1 MQDIQEF
8 IDLGLSQKSIEAIQ
22 EKGFEHPTEIQKR
35 CIPILLKENKDLI
48 GQAQTG
54 TGKTATFALPILE
67 KLDVQEEKYCK
78 KEKDL
83 GYEGKQKKGKEPSSV
98 GALVLVPTREL
109 CIQVCDEIKSLGKN
123 RNVRAL
129 AIYGGASYNIQ
140 FKGLKEGANVVVGTP
155 GRIQDHL
162 ERGTLNLENVR
173 FCVLDEADEMLNM
186 GFIEDIENILSQ
198 MPKEKQMLCFSA
210 TMPEPIRRLAETFMH
225 DYELVK
231 VQTQDMTSTLTRQI
245 YYEVL
250 EEDKFEALCRTI
262 DMAPDFYGLVF
273 CKTKVQCDEIGS
285 KLITATYNA
294 EVLHGDLS
302 QVQRELII
310 HKMREH
316 RISILVATDVAARG
330 LDIPE
335 MTHVVNYSLPDEPE
349 SYIHRIGRTG
359 RAGKQGLA
367 VTFVTPRE
375 FRKFSFIKR
384 IAKSNIQKERIPS
397 IDELMATRKKILQED
412 LFESIKNAENG
423 LYEDSLF
430 SMAKKLCAEHHP
442 TNVITA
448 LLAERYG
455 NALNKSKYHE
465 IQDLYDR
472 KEKASSERFSRRRKT
487 SPRREHAL
495 DWQSKT
501 IKEYGEA
508 KKRSSKSEKRSAKY
522 LNDEEKS
529 RPFKRSKDFH
539 DKSSQNK
546 NFHKAENSR
555 TSPRT
560 SRKPKNNKLEGKKG
574 R

>member
-1 MQDIQEF
+1 MAFPFTFCYALADYMQNIQEF
-8 IDLGLSQKSIEAIQ
+8 IDLGLSQKSIEAVAD
-22 EKGFEHPTEIQKR
+22 KGFEHPTEIQKR
-35 CIPILLKENKDLI
+35 CIPILLKGDKDLI

-67 KLDVQEEKYCK
+67 KLDKQ
-78 KEKDL
+78 
-83 GYEGKQKKGKEPSSV
+83 YEAGERTHKA

-109 CIQVCDEIKSLGKN
+109 CIQVCDEIKSLGAN
-123 RNVRAL
+123 RNVRTL

-140 FKGLKEGANVVVGTP
+140 FKGLKEGADVIVGTP

-162 ERGTLNLENVR
+162 ERGTLSLDSIR

-186 GFIEDIENILSQ
+186 GFIDDIENILSQ
-198 MPKEKQMLCFSA
+198 MPEDRQMLCFSA
-210 TMPEPIRRLAETFMH
+210 TMPEPIRRLAETFMK

-231 VQTQDMTSTLTRQI
+231 VQTEDMTSTLTRQI

-250 EEDKFEALCRTI
+250 EEDKFEALCRTV
-262 DMAPDFYGLVF
+262 DMAPDFYGIVF
-273 CKTKVQCDEIGS
+273 CKTKLQCDEVGS
-285 KLITATYNA
+285 RLISAGYNA

-330 LDIPE
+330 LDIPD

-349 SYIHRIGRTG
+349 SYIHRVGRTG
-359 RAGKQGLA
+359 RAGKEGLA

-384 IAKSNIQKERIPS
+384 IAKSDIQKTRVPS
-397 IDELMATRKKILQED
+397 IDELMAARRKTLQDD
-412 LFESIKNAENG
+412 LFESIKNAETG
-423 LYEDSLF
+423 LYEDALF

-442 TNVITA
+442 TNVVTA

-472 KEKASSERFSRRRKT
+472 ERQPRTSSLRRRKPT
-487 SPRREHAL
+487 GERSDSGRRARGRNERTRLEDGLEANENREERPLNREERRRE
-495 DWQSKT
+495 KF
-501 IKEYGEA
+501 GEPRERRA
-508 KKRSSKSEKRSAKY
+508 HDDRFE
-522 LNDEEKS
+522 DD
-529 RPFKRSKDFH
+529 RP
-539 DKSSQNK
+539 
-546 NFHKAENSR
+546 
-555 TSPRT
+555 
-560 SRKPKNNKLEGKKG
+560 SRKPKRTKKANESRFKSSLAG
-574 R
+574 RRGR

>member
-1 MQDIQEF
+1 MAFPFTFCYALADYMQNIQEF
-8 IDLGLSQKSIEAIQ
+8 IDLGLSQKSIEAVAD
-22 EKGFEHPTEIQKR
+22 KGFEHPTEIQKR
-35 CIPILLKENKDLI
+35 CIPILLKGDKDLI

-67 KLDVQEEKYCK
+67 KLDKQ
-78 KEKDL
+78 
-83 GYEGKQKKGKEPSSV
+83 YEAGERTHKA

-109 CIQVCDEIKSLGKN
+109 CIQVCDEIKSLGAN
-123 RNVRAL
+123 RNVKTL

-140 FKGLKEGANVVVGTP
+140 FKGLKEGADVIVGTP

-162 ERGTLNLENVR
+162 ERGTLSLDSIR

-186 GFIEDIENILSQ
+186 GFIDDIENILSQ
-198 MPKEKQMLCFSA
+198 MPEDRQMLCFSA
-210 TMPEPIRRLAETFMH
+210 TMPEPIRRLAETFMK

-231 VQTQDMTSTLTRQI
+231 VQTEDMTSTLTRQI

-262 DMAPDFYGLVF
+262 DMAPDFYGIVF
-273 CKTKVQCDEIGS
+273 CKTKLQCDEVGS
-285 KLITATYNA
+285 RLISAGYNA

-330 LDIPE
+330 LDIPD

-349 SYIHRIGRTG
+349 SYIHRVGRTG
-359 RAGKQGLA
+359 RAGKEGLA

-384 IAKSNIQKERIPS
+384 IAKSDIQKTRVPS
-397 IDELMATRKKILQED
+397 IDELIAARRKTLQDD
-412 LFESIKNAENG
+412 LFECIKNAETG
-423 LYEDSLF
+423 LYEDALF
-430 SMAKKLCAEHHP
+430 SMAKKLCADHHP
-442 TNVITA
+442 TNVVTA

-472 KEKASSERFSRRRKT
+472 ERQPRASSLRRRKPT
-487 SPRREHAL
+487 SERSDSGRRARGRNERTRLEDGLEANENREERPLNREERRRE
-495 DWQSKT
+495 KF
-501 IKEYGEA
+501 GEP
-508 KKRSSKSEKRSAKY
+508 RERRTC
-522 LNDEEKS
+522 DDRFEDD
-529 RPFKRSKDFH
+529 RP
-539 DKSSQNK
+539 
-546 NFHKAENSR
+546 
-555 TSPRT
+555 
-560 SRKPKNNKLEGKKG
+560 SRKPKRTKKANESRFKSSLAG
-574 R
+574 RRGR

>member
-1 MQDIQEF
+1 MAFPFTFCYALADYMQNIQEF
-8 IDLGLSQKSIEAIQ
+8 IDLGLSQKSIEAVAD
-22 EKGFEHPTEIQKR
+22 KGFEHPTEIQKR
-35 CIPILLKENKDLI
+35 CIPILLKGDKDLI

-67 KLDVQEEKYCK
+67 KLDKQ
-78 KEKDL
+78 
-83 GYEGKQKKGKEPSSV
+83 YEAGERTHKA

-109 CIQVCDEIKSLGKN
+109 CIQVCDEIKSLGAN
-123 RNVRAL
+123 RNVRTL

-140 FKGLKEGANVVVGTP
+140 FKGLKEGADVIVGTP

-162 ERGTLNLENVR
+162 ERGTLSLDSIR

-186 GFIEDIENILSQ
+186 GFIDDIENILSQ
-198 MPKEKQMLCFSA
+198 MPEDRQMLCFSA
-210 TMPEPIRRLAETFMH
+210 TMPEPIRRLAETFMK

-231 VQTQDMTSTLTRQI
+231 VQTEDMTSTLTRQI

-262 DMAPDFYGLVF
+262 DMAPDFYGIVF
-273 CKTKVQCDEIGS
+273 CKTKLQCDEVGS
-285 KLITATYNA
+285 RLISAGYNA

-330 LDIPE
+330 LDIPD

-349 SYIHRIGRTG
+349 SYIHRVGRTG
-359 RAGKQGLA
+359 RAGKEGLA

-384 IAKSNIQKERIPS
+384 IAKSDIQKTRVPS
-397 IDELMATRKKILQED
+397 IDELMAARRKTLQDD
-412 LFESIKNAENG
+412 LFECIKNAETG
-423 LYEDSLF
+423 LYEDALF

-442 TNVITA
+442 TNVVTA

-472 KEKASSERFSRRRKT
+472 ERQPRTSSLRRRKPT
-487 SPRREHAL
+487 GERSDSGRRARGRNERTRLEDGLEANENREERPLNREERRRE
-495 DWQSKT
+495 KF
-501 IKEYGEA
+501 GEPRERRA
-508 KKRSSKSEKRSAKY
+508 HDDRFE
-522 LNDEEKS
+522 DD
-529 RPFKRSKDFH
+529 RP
-539 DKSSQNK
+539 
-546 NFHKAENSR
+546 
-555 TSPRT
+555 
-560 SRKPKNNKLEGKKG
+560 SRKPKRTKKANESRFKSSLAG
-574 R
+574 RRGR

>member
-1 MQDIQEF
+1 MAFPFTFCYALADYMQNIQEF
-8 IDLGLSQKSIEAIQ
+8 IDLGLSQKSIEAVAD
-22 EKGFEHPTEIQKR
+22 KGFEHPTEIQKR
-35 CIPILLKENKDLI
+35 CIPILLKGDKDLI

-67 KLDVQEEKYCK
+67 KLDKQ
-78 KEKDL
+78 
-83 GYEGKQKKGKEPSSV
+83 YEAGERTHKA

-109 CIQVCDEIKSLGKN
+109 CIQVCDEIKSLGAN
-123 RNVRAL
+123 RNVRTL

-140 FKGLKEGANVVVGTP
+140 FKGLKEGADVIVGTP

-162 ERGTLNLENVR
+162 ERGTLSLDSIR

-186 GFIEDIENILSQ
+186 GFIDDIENILSQ
-198 MPKEKQMLCFSA
+198 MPEDRQMLCFSA
-210 TMPEPIRRLAETFMH
+210 TMPEPIRRLAETFMK

-231 VQTQDMTSTLTRQI
+231 VQTEDMTSTLTRQI

-250 EEDKFEALCRTI
+250 EEDKFEALCRTV
-262 DMAPDFYGLVF
+262 DMAPDFYGIVF
-273 CKTKVQCDEIGS
+273 CKTKLQCDEVGS
-285 KLITATYNA
+285 RLISAGYNA

-330 LDIPE
+330 LDIPD

-349 SYIHRIGRTG
+349 SYIHRVGRTG
-359 RAGKQGLA
+359 RAGKEGLA

-384 IAKSNIQKERIPS
+384 IAKSDIQKTRVPS
-397 IDELMATRKKILQED
+397 IDELMAARRKTLQDD
-412 LFESIKNAENG
+412 LFECIKNAETG
-423 LYEDSLF
+423 LYEDALF

-442 TNVITA
+442 TNVVTA

-472 KEKASSERFSRRRKT
+472 ER
-487 SPRREHAL
+487 
-495 DWQSKT
+495 Q
-501 IKEYGEA
+501 
-508 KKRSSKSEKRSAKY
+508 
-522 LNDEEKS
+522 
-529 RPFKRSKDFH
+529 
-539 DKSSQNK
+539 
-546 NFHKAENSR
+546 
-555 TSPRT
+555 PRT
-560 SRKPKNNKLEGKKG
+560 SSLRRRRPTGERSDSGRRDRGRNERTRLEDGLEANENREERPLNREERRREKFGEPRERRAHDDRFEGNRFSKKPKRSRKANESRFKSSLAG
-574 R
+574 RRGR

>member
-1 MQDIQEF
+1 MAFPFTFCYALADYMQNIQEF
-8 IDLGLSQKSIEAIQ
+8 IDLGLSQKSIEAVAG
-22 EKGFEHPTEIQKR
+22 KGFEHPTEIQKR
-35 CIPILLKENKDLI
+35 CIPILLKGDKDLI

-67 KLDVQEEKYCK
+67 KLDKQ
-78 KEKDL
+78 
-83 GYEGKQKKGKEPSSV
+83 YEAGERTHKA

-109 CIQVCDEIKSLGKN
+109 CIQVCDEIKSLGTN
-123 RNVRAL
+123 RNVRTL

-140 FKGLKEGANVVVGTP
+140 FKGLKEGADVIVGTP

-162 ERGTLNLENVR
+162 ERGTLSLDSIR

-186 GFIEDIENILSQ
+186 GFIDDIENILSQ
-198 MPKEKQMLCFSA
+198 MPEDRQMLCFSA
-210 TMPEPIRRLAETFMH
+210 TMPEPIRRLAETFMK

-231 VQTQDMTSTLTRQI
+231 VQTEDMTSTLTRQI

-262 DMAPDFYGLVF
+262 DMAPDFYGIVF
-273 CKTKVQCDEIGS
+273 CKTKLQCDEVGS
-285 KLITATYNA
+285 RLISTGYNA

-330 LDIPE
+330 LDIPD

-349 SYIHRIGRTG
+349 SYIHRVGRTG
-359 RAGKQGLA
+359 RAGKEGLA

-384 IAKSNIQKERIPS
+384 IAKSDIQKVRVPS
-397 IDELMATRKKILQED
+397 VDELMAARRKTLHDD
-412 LFESIKNAENG
+412 LFESIKNAETG
-423 LYEDSLF
+423 LYEDALF

-442 TNVITA
+442 TNVVTA

-472 KEKASSERFSRRRKT
+472 ERQPRTSSLRRRRPT
-487 SPRREHAL
+487 GERPLNREERRRE
-495 DWQSKT
+495 KFGEP
-501 IKEYGEA
+501 KERRAHDDDRFED
-508 KKRSSKSEKRSAKY
+508 R
-522 LNDEEKS
+522 
-529 RPFKRSKDFH
+529 RP
-539 DKSSQNK
+539 
-546 NFHKAENSR
+546 
-555 TSPRT
+555 
-560 SRKPKNNKLEGKKG
+560 SRKPKRTKKANESRFKSSLAGRKG

>member
-1 MQDIQEF
+1 MAFPFTFCYALADYMQNIQEF
-8 IDLGLSQKSIEAIQ
+8 IDLGLSQKSIEAV
-22 EKGFEHPTEIQKR
+22 EGKGFEHPTEIQKR
-35 CIPILLKENKDLI
+35 CIPILLKGDKDLI

-67 KLDVQEEKYCK
+67 KLDKQ
-78 KEKDL
+78 
-83 GYEGKQKKGKEPSSV
+83 YEAGERTHKA

-109 CIQVCDEIKSLGKN
+109 CIQVCDEIKSLGAN
-123 RNVRAL
+123 RNVRTL

-140 FKGLKEGANVVVGTP
+140 FKGLKDGADVIVGTP

-162 ERGTLNLENVR
+162 ERGTLSLDSIR

-186 GFIEDIENILSQ
+186 GFIDDIENILSQ
-198 MPKEKQMLCFSA
+198 MPEDRQMLCFSA
-210 TMPEPIRRLAETFMH
+210 TMPEPIRRLAETFMK

-231 VQTQDMTSTLTRQI
+231 VQTEDMTSTLTRQI

-262 DMAPDFYGLVF
+262 DMAPDFYGIVF
-273 CKTKVQCDEIGS
+273 CKTKLQCDEVGS
-285 KLITATYNA
+285 RLISAGYNA

-330 LDIPE
+330 LDIPD

-349 SYIHRIGRTG
+349 SYIHRVGRTG
-359 RAGKQGLA
+359 RAGKEGLA

-384 IAKSNIQKERIPS
+384 IAKSDIQKVRIPS
-397 IDELMATRKKILQED
+397 VDELMAARRKTLQDD
-412 LFESIKNAENG
+412 LFESIKNAETG
-423 LYEDSLF
+423 LYEDALF

-442 TNVITA
+442 TNVVTA

-472 KEKASSERFSRRRKT
+472 ERQPRTSSLRRRRSTGERTGSRGRSERTMRDGGLEPKERHEERPLNREERRREKFGD
-487 SPRREHAL
+487 SKERRVRDDVRFE
-495 DWQSKT
+495 DD
-501 IKEYGEA
+501 
-508 KKRSSKSEKRSAKY
+508 RS
-522 LNDEEKS
+522 
-529 RPFKRSKDFH
+529 
-539 DKSSQNK
+539 
-546 NFHKAENSR
+546 
-555 TSPRT
+555 
-560 SRKPKNNKLEGKKG
+560 SRKPKRSRKANESRFKSSLAGRKG

>member
-1 MQDIQEF
+1 MQNIQEF
-8 IDLGLSQKSIEAIQ
+8 IDLGLSQKSIEAIA
-22 EKGFEHPTEIQKR
+22 EKGFEHPTEIQRR
-35 CIPILLKENKDLI
+35 CIPILLQGEKDLI

-67 KLDVQEEKYCK
+67 KLDRQY
-78 KEKDL
+78 D
-83 GYEGKQKKGKEPSSV
+83 EGARQHKA

-109 CIQVCDEIKSLGKN
+109 CIQVCDEIKSLGAN
-123 RNVRAL
+123 RSVRTL

-140 FKGLKEGANVVVGTP
+140 FKGLKEGADVIVGTP

-162 ERGTLNLENVR
+162 ERGTLSLDSIR

-186 GFIEDIENILSQ
+186 GFIDDIENILSQ
-198 MPKEKQMLCFSA
+198 MPDDRQMLCFSA
-210 TMPEPIRRLAETFMH
+210 TMPEPIRRLAETFMK

-231 VQTQDMTSTLTRQI
+231 VQTEDMTSTLTRQI

-262 DMAPDFYGLVF
+262 DMAPDFYGIVF
-273 CKTKVQCDEIGS
+273 CKTKVQCDEVGS
-285 KLITATYNA
+285 RLISAGYNA

-330 LDIPE
+330 LDIPD

-349 SYIHRIGRTG
+349 SYIHRVGRTG

-384 IAKSNIQKERIPS
+384 IAKSDIQKTRIPS
-397 IDELMATRKKILQED
+397 VDELMAERRKTLQED
-412 LFESIKNAENG
+412 LFESIKNAETG
-423 LYEDSLF
+423 LYEDALF
-430 SMAKKLCAEHHP
+430 SMAKKLCADHHP
-442 TNVITA
+442 TNVVTA

-472 KEKASSERFSRRRKT
+472 DRQPRTLSSKRRRSGLDRTDRAERPRRRERSQSKETAEERPLNREERRRERFGESRADEPRERTEAGDGRRGSKRRRKANESRFKSSLRTSTKPRGSRRR
-487 SPRREHAL
+487 
-495 DWQSKT
+495 
-501 IKEYGEA
+501 
-508 KKRSSKSEKRSAKY
+508 
-522 LNDEEKS
+522 EE
-529 RPFKRSKDFH
+529 
-539 DKSSQNK
+539 
-546 NFHKAENSR
+546 
-555 TSPRT
+555 
-560 SRKPKNNKLEGKKG
+560 LEGG
-574 R
+574 RGR

>member
-1 MQDIQEF
+1 MAFPFTFCYALADYMQNIQEF
-8 IDLGLSQKSIEAIQ
+8 IDLGLSQKSIEAVAD
-22 EKGFEHPTEIQKR
+22 KGFEHPTEIQKR
-35 CIPILLKENKDLI
+35 CIPILLKGDKDLI

-67 KLDVQEEKYCK
+67 KLDKQ
-78 KEKDL
+78 
-83 GYEGKQKKGKEPSSV
+83 YEAGERTHKA

-109 CIQVCDEIKSLGKN
+109 CIQVCDEIKSLGAN
-123 RNVRAL
+123 RNVRTL

-140 FKGLKEGANVVVGTP
+140 FKGLKEGADVIVGTP

-162 ERGTLNLENVR
+162 ERGTLSLDSIR

-186 GFIEDIENILSQ
+186 GFIDDIENILSQ
-198 MPKEKQMLCFSA
+198 MPEDRQMLCFSA
-210 TMPEPIRRLAETFMH
+210 TMPEPIRRLAETFMK

-231 VQTQDMTSTLTRQI
+231 VQTEDMTSTLTRQI

-262 DMAPDFYGLVF
+262 DMAPDFYGIVF
-273 CKTKVQCDEIGS
+273 CKTKLQCDEVGS
-285 KLITATYNA
+285 RLISAGYNA

-330 LDIPE
+330 LDIPD

-349 SYIHRIGRTG
+349 SYIHRVGRTG
-359 RAGKQGLA
+359 RAGKEGLA

-384 IAKSNIQKERIPS
+384 IAKSDIQKMRVPS
-397 IDELMATRKKILQED
+397 IEELMAARRKTLQDD
-412 LFESIKNAENG
+412 LFESIKNAETG
-423 LYEDSLF
+423 LYEDALF
-430 SMAKKLCAEHHP
+430 SMAKKLCADHHP
-442 TNVITA
+442 TNVVTA

-472 KEKASSERFSRRRKT
+472 ERQPRTSFLRRRKPT
-487 SPRREHAL
+487 GERSDSGRRARGRNERTRLEDGLEANENREERPLNREERRRE
-495 DWQSKT
+495 KF
-501 IKEYGEA
+501 GEPRERRA
-508 KKRSSKSEKRSAKY
+508 HDDRFE
-522 LNDEEKS
+522 DD
-529 RPFKRSKDFH
+529 RP
-539 DKSSQNK
+539 
-546 NFHKAENSR
+546 
-555 TSPRT
+555 
-560 SRKPKNNKLEGKKG
+560 SRKPKRTKKANESRFKSSLAG
-574 R
+574 RRGR

>member
-1 MQDIQEF
+1 MAFPFTFCYALADYMQNIQEF
-8 IDLGLSQKSIEAIQ
+8 IDLGLSQKSIEAVAD
-22 EKGFEHPTEIQKR
+22 KGFEHPTEIQKR
-35 CIPILLKENKDLI
+35 CIPILLKGDKDLI

-67 KLDVQEEKYCK
+67 KLDKQ
-78 KEKDL
+78 
-83 GYEGKQKKGKEPSSV
+83 YEAGERTHKA

-109 CIQVCDEIKSLGKN
+109 CIQVCDEIKSLGAN
-123 RNVRAL
+123 RNVRTL

-140 FKGLKEGANVVVGTP
+140 FKGLKEGADVIVGTP

-162 ERGTLNLENVR
+162 ERGTLSLDSIR

-186 GFIEDIENILSQ
+186 GFIDDIENILSQ
-198 MPKEKQMLCFSA
+198 MPEDRQMLCFSA
-210 TMPEPIRRLAETFMH
+210 TMPEPIRRLAETFMK

-231 VQTQDMTSTLTRQI
+231 VQTEDMTSTLTRQI

-262 DMAPDFYGLVF
+262 DMAPDFYGIVF
-273 CKTKVQCDEIGS
+273 CKTKLQCDEVGS
-285 KLITATYNA
+285 RLISAGYNA

-330 LDIPE
+330 LDIPD

-349 SYIHRIGRTG
+349 SYIHRVGRTG
-359 RAGKQGLA
+359 RAGKEGLA

-384 IAKSNIQKERIPS
+384 IAKSDIQKTRVPS
-397 IDELMATRKKILQED
+397 IDELMAARRKTLQDD
-412 LFESIKNAENG
+412 LFECIKNAETG
-423 LYEDSLF
+423 LYEDALF

-442 TNVITA
+442 TNVVTA

-472 KEKASSERFSRRRKT
+472 ERQPRTSSLRRRRPT
-487 SPRREHAL
+487 GERSDSGRRARGRNERTRLEDGLEANENREERPLNREERRRE
-495 DWQSKT
+495 KF
-501 IKEYGEA
+501 GEPRERRA
-508 KKRSSKSEKRSAKY
+508 HDDRFE
-522 LNDEEKS
+522 DD
-529 RPFKRSKDFH
+529 RP
-539 DKSSQNK
+539 
-546 NFHKAENSR
+546 
-555 TSPRT
+555 
-560 SRKPKNNKLEGKKG
+560 SRKPKRTKKANESRFKSSLAG
-574 R
+574 RRGR

>member
-1 MQDIQEF
+1 MAFPFTFCYALADYMQNIQEF
-8 IDLGLSQKSIEAIQ
+8 IDLGLSQKSIEAVAD
-22 EKGFEHPTEIQKR
+22 KGFEHPTEIQKR
-35 CIPILLKENKDLI
+35 CIPILLKGDKDLI

-67 KLDVQEEKYCK
+67 KLDKQ
-78 KEKDL
+78 
-83 GYEGKQKKGKEPSSV
+83 YEAGERTHKA

-109 CIQVCDEIKSLGKN
+109 CIQVCDEIKSLGAN
-123 RNVRAL
+123 RNVRTL

-140 FKGLKEGANVVVGTP
+140 FKGLKEGADVIVGTP

-162 ERGTLNLENVR
+162 ERGTLSLDSIR

-186 GFIEDIENILSQ
+186 GFIDDIENILSQ
-198 MPKEKQMLCFSA
+198 MPEDRQMLCFSA
-210 TMPEPIRRLAETFMH
+210 TMPEPIRRLAETFMK

-231 VQTQDMTSTLTRQI
+231 VQTEDMTSTLTRQI

-250 EEDKFEALCRTI
+250 EEDKFEALCRTV
-262 DMAPDFYGLVF
+262 DMAPDFYGIVF
-273 CKTKVQCDEIGS
+273 CKTKLQCDEVGS
-285 KLITATYNA
+285 RLISAGYNA

-330 LDIPE
+330 LDIPD

-349 SYIHRIGRTG
+349 SYIHRVGRTG
-359 RAGKQGLA
+359 RAGKEGLA

-384 IAKSNIQKERIPS
+384 IAKSDIQKTRVPS
-397 IDELMATRKKILQED
+397 IDELMAARRKTLQDD
-412 LFESIKNAENG
+412 LFECIKNAETG
-423 LYEDSLF
+423 LYEDALF

-442 TNVITA
+442 TNVVTA

-472 KEKASSERFSRRRKT
+472 ERQPRTSSLRRRRPT
-487 SPRREHAL
+487 GERSDSGRRDRGRNERTRLEDGLEANENREERPLNREERRRE
-495 DWQSKT
+495 KF
-501 IKEYGEA
+501 GEPRERRA
-508 KKRSSKSEKRSAKY
+508 HDDRFE
-522 LNDEEKS
+522 DD
-529 RPFKRSKDFH
+529 RP
-539 DKSSQNK
+539 
-546 NFHKAENSR
+546 
-555 TSPRT
+555 
-560 SRKPKNNKLEGKKG
+560 SRKPKRTKKANESRFKSSLAG
-574 R
+574 RRGR

>member
-1 MQDIQEF
+1 MAFPFTFCYALADYMQNIQEF
-8 IDLGLSQKSIEAIQ
+8 IDLGLSQKSIEAVAD
-22 EKGFEHPTEIQKR
+22 KGFEHPTEIQKR
-35 CIPILLKENKDLI
+35 CIPILLKGDKDLI

-67 KLDVQEEKYCK
+67 KLDKQ
-78 KEKDL
+78 
-83 GYEGKQKKGKEPSSV
+83 YEAGERTHKA

-109 CIQVCDEIKSLGKN
+109 CIQVCDEIKSLGAN
-123 RNVRAL
+123 RNVRTL

-140 FKGLKEGANVVVGTP
+140 FKGLKEGADVIVGTP

-162 ERGTLNLENVR
+162 ERGTLSLDSIR

-186 GFIEDIENILSQ
+186 GFIDDIENILSQ
-198 MPKEKQMLCFSA
+198 MPEDRQMLCFSA
-210 TMPEPIRRLAETFMH
+210 TMPEPIRRLAETFMK

-231 VQTQDMTSTLTRQI
+231 VQTEDMTSTLTRQI

-250 EEDKFEALCRTI
+250 EEDKFEALCRTV
-262 DMAPDFYGLVF
+262 DMAPDFYGIVF
-273 CKTKVQCDEIGS
+273 CKTKLQCDEVGS
-285 KLITATYNA
+285 RLISAGYNA

-330 LDIPE
+330 LDIPD

-349 SYIHRIGRTG
+349 SYIHRVGRTG
-359 RAGKQGLA
+359 RAGKEGLA

-384 IAKSNIQKERIPS
+384 IAKSDIQKTRVPS
-397 IDELMATRKKILQED
+397 IDELMAARRKTLQDD
-412 LFESIKNAENG
+412 LFECIKNAETG
-423 LYEDSLF
+423 LYEDALF

-442 TNVITA
+442 TNVVTA

-472 KEKASSERFSRRRKT
+472 ERQPRTSSLRRRKPT
-487 SPRREHAL
+487 GERSDSGRRARGRNERTRLEDGLEANENREERPLNREERRRE
-495 DWQSKT
+495 KF
-501 IKEYGEA
+501 GEPRERRA
-508 KKRSSKSEKRSAKY
+508 CDDRFE
-522 LNDEEKS
+522 DD
-529 RPFKRSKDFH
+529 RP
-539 DKSSQNK
+539 
-546 NFHKAENSR
+546 
-555 TSPRT
+555 
-560 SRKPKNNKLEGKKG
+560 SRKPKRTKKANESRFKSSLAG
-574 R
+574 RRGR

>member
-1 MQDIQEF
+1 MAFPFTFCYALADYMQNIQEF
-8 IDLGLSQKSIEAIQ
+8 IDLGLSQKSIEAVAD
-22 EKGFEHPTEIQKR
+22 KGFEHPTEIQKR
-35 CIPILLKENKDLI
+35 CIPILLKGDKDLI

-67 KLDVQEEKYCK
+67 KLDKQ
-78 KEKDL
+78 
-83 GYEGKQKKGKEPSSV
+83 YEAGERTHKA

-109 CIQVCDEIKSLGKN
+109 CIQVCDEIKSLGAN
-123 RNVRAL
+123 RNVRTL

-140 FKGLKEGANVVVGTP
+140 FKGLKEGADVIVGTP

-162 ERGTLNLENVR
+162 ERGTLSLDSIR

-186 GFIEDIENILSQ
+186 GFIDDIENILSQ
-198 MPKEKQMLCFSA
+198 MPEDRQMLCFSA
-210 TMPEPIRRLAETFMH
+210 TMPEPIRRLAETFMK

-231 VQTQDMTSTLTRQI
+231 VQTEDMTSTLTRQI

-250 EEDKFEALCRTI
+250 EEDKFEALCRTV
-262 DMAPDFYGLVF
+262 DMAPDFYGIVF
-273 CKTKVQCDEIGS
+273 CKTKLQCDEVGS
-285 KLITATYNA
+285 RLISAGYNA

-330 LDIPE
+330 LDIPD

-349 SYIHRIGRTG
+349 SYIHRVGRTG
-359 RAGKQGLA
+359 RAGKEGLA

-384 IAKSNIQKERIPS
+384 IAKSDIQKTRVPS
-397 IDELMATRKKILQED
+397 IDELMAARRKTLQDD
-412 LFESIKNAENG
+412 LFECIKNAETG
-423 LYEDSLF
+423 LYEDALF

-442 TNVITA
+442 TNVVTA

-472 KEKASSERFSRRRKT
+472 ERQPRTSSLRRRKPT
-487 SPRREHAL
+487 GERSDSGRMARGRNERTRLEDGLEANENREERPLNREERRRE
-495 DWQSKT
+495 KF
-501 IKEYGEA
+501 GEPRERRA
-508 KKRSSKSEKRSAKY
+508 HDDRFE
-522 LNDEEKS
+522 DD
-529 RPFKRSKDFH
+529 RP
-539 DKSSQNK
+539 
-546 NFHKAENSR
+546 
-555 TSPRT
+555 
-560 SRKPKNNKLEGKKG
+560 SRKPKRTKKANESRFKSSLAG
-574 R
+574 RRGR

>member
-1 MQDIQEF
+1 MAFPFTFCYALADYMQNIQEF
-8 IDLGLSQKSIEAIQ
+8 IDLGLSQKSIEAVAD
-22 EKGFEHPTEIQKR
+22 KGFEHPTEIQKR
-35 CIPILLKENKDLI
+35 CIPILLKGDKDLI

-67 KLDVQEEKYCK
+67 KLDKQ
-78 KEKDL
+78 
-83 GYEGKQKKGKEPSSV
+83 YEAGERTHKA

-109 CIQVCDEIKSLGKN
+109 CIQVCDEIKSLGAN
-123 RNVRAL
+123 RNVRTL

-140 FKGLKEGANVVVGTP
+140 FKGLKEGADVIVGTP

-162 ERGTLNLENVR
+162 ERGTLSLDSIR

-186 GFIEDIENILSQ
+186 GFIDDIENILSQ
-198 MPKEKQMLCFSA
+198 MPEDRQMLCFSA
-210 TMPEPIRRLAETFMH
+210 TMPEPIRRLAETFMK

-231 VQTQDMTSTLTRQI
+231 VQTEDMTSTLTRQI

-250 EEDKFEALCRTI
+250 EEDKFEALCRTV
-262 DMAPDFYGLVF
+262 DMAPDFYGIVF
-273 CKTKVQCDEIGS
+273 CKTKLQCDEVGS
-285 KLITATYNA
+285 RLISAGYNA

-330 LDIPE
+330 LDIPD

-349 SYIHRIGRTG
+349 SYIHRVGRTG
-359 RAGKQGLA
+359 RAGKEGLA

-384 IAKSNIQKERIPS
+384 IAKSDIQKTRVPS
-397 IDELMATRKKILQED
+397 IDELMAARRKTLQDD
-412 LFESIKNAENG
+412 LFECIKNAETG
-423 LYEDSLF
+423 LYEDALF

-442 TNVITA
+442 TNVVTA

-472 KEKASSERFSRRRKT
+472 ERQPRTSSLRRRRPT
-487 SPRREHAL
+487 GERSDSGRRARGRNERTRLEDGLEANENREERPLNREERRRE
-495 DWQSKT
+495 KF
-501 IKEYGEA
+501 GEPRERRA
-508 KKRSSKSEKRSAKY
+508 HDDRFEDY
-522 LNDEEKS
+522 
-529 RPFKRSKDFH
+529 RP
-539 DKSSQNK
+539 
-546 NFHKAENSR
+546 
-555 TSPRT
+555 
-560 SRKPKNNKLEGKKG
+560 SRKPKRTKKANESRFKSSLAG
-574 R
+574 RRGR

>member
-1 MQDIQEF
+1 MAFPFTFCYALADYMQNIQEF
-8 IDLGLSQKSIEAIQ
+8 IDLGLSQKSIEAVAD
-22 EKGFEHPTEIQKR
+22 KGFEHPTEIQKR
-35 CIPILLKENKDLI
+35 CIPILLKGDKDLI

-67 KLDVQEEKYCK
+67 KLDKQ
-78 KEKDL
+78 
-83 GYEGKQKKGKEPSSV
+83 YEAGERTHKA

-109 CIQVCDEIKSLGKN
+109 CIQVCDEIKSLGAN
-123 RNVRAL
+123 RNVRTL

-140 FKGLKEGANVVVGTP
+140 FKGLKEGADVIVGTP

-162 ERGTLNLENVR
+162 ERGTLSLDSIR

-186 GFIEDIENILSQ
+186 GFIDDIENILSQ
-198 MPKEKQMLCFSA
+198 MPEDRQMLCFSA
-210 TMPEPIRRLAETFMH
+210 TMPEPIRRLAETFMK

-231 VQTQDMTSTLTRQI
+231 VQTEDMTSTLTRQI

-250 EEDKFEALCRTI
+250 EEDRFEALCRTV
-262 DMAPDFYGLVF
+262 DMAPDFYGIVF
-273 CKTKVQCDEIGS
+273 CKTKLQCDEVGS
-285 KLITATYNA
+285 RLISAGYNA

-330 LDIPE
+330 LDIPD

-349 SYIHRIGRTG
+349 SYIHRVGRTG
-359 RAGKQGLA
+359 RAGKEGLA

-384 IAKSNIQKERIPS
+384 IAKSDIQKTRVPS
-397 IDELMATRKKILQED
+397 IDELMAARRKTLQDD
-412 LFESIKNAENG
+412 LFECIKNAETG
-423 LYEDSLF
+423 LYEDALF

-442 TNVITA
+442 TNVVTA

-472 KEKASSERFSRRRKT
+472 ERQPRTSSLRRRKPT
-487 SPRREHAL
+487 GERSDSGRRARGRNERTRLEDGLEANENREERPLNREERRRE
-495 DWQSKT
+495 KF
-501 IKEYGEA
+501 GEPRERRA
-508 KKRSSKSEKRSAKY
+508 HDDRFE
-522 LNDEEKS
+522 DD
-529 RPFKRSKDFH
+529 RP
-539 DKSSQNK
+539 
-546 NFHKAENSR
+546 
-555 TSPRT
+555 
-560 SRKPKNNKLEGKKG
+560 SRKPKRTKKANESRFKSSLAG
-574 R
+574 RRGR

>member
-1 MQDIQEF
+1 MAFPFTFCYALADYMQNIQEF
-8 IDLGLSQKSIEAIQ
+8 IDLGLSQKSIEAV
-22 EKGFEHPTEIQKR
+22 EGKGFEHPTEIQKR
-35 CIPILLKENKDLI
+35 CIPILLKGDKDLI

-67 KLDVQEEKYCK
+67 KLDKQ
-78 KEKDL
+78 
-83 GYEGKQKKGKEPSSV
+83 YEAGERTHKA

-109 CIQVCDEIKSLGKN
+109 CIQVCDEIKSLGAN
-123 RNVRAL
+123 RNVRTL

-140 FKGLKEGANVVVGTP
+140 FKGLKEGADVIVGTP

-162 ERGTLNLENVR
+162 ERGTLSLDSIR

-186 GFIEDIENILSQ
+186 GFIDDIENILSQ
-198 MPKEKQMLCFSA
+198 MPEDRQMLCFSA
-210 TMPEPIRRLAETFMH
+210 TMPEPIRRLAETFMK

-231 VQTQDMTSTLTRQI
+231 VQTEDMTSTL
-245 YYEVL
+245 
-250 EEDKFEALCRTI
+250 TI
-262 DMAPDFYGLVF
+262 DMAPDFYGIVF
-273 CKTKVQCDEIGS
+273 CKTKLQCDEVGS
-285 KLITATYNA
+285 RLISAGYNA

-330 LDIPE
+330 LDIPD

-349 SYIHRIGRTG
+349 SYIHRVGRTG
-359 RAGKQGLA
+359 RAGKEGLA

-384 IAKSNIQKERIPS
+384 IAKSDIQKVRVPS
-397 IDELMATRKKILQED
+397 VDELMAARRKTLQDD
-412 LFESIKNAENG
+412 LFESIKNAETG
-423 LYEDSLF
+423 LYEDALF

-442 TNVITA
+442 TNVVTA

-472 KEKASSERFSRRRKT
+472 ERQPRTSSMRRRRPTGERAGARGRSERTRQDGGLEPKERHEERPLNREERRREKFGE
-487 SPRREHAL
+487 PKERRNREEDRRE
-495 DWQSKT
+495 
-501 IKEYGEA
+501 
-508 KKRSSKSEKRSAKY
+508 
-522 LNDEEKS
+522 NDRFEG
-529 RPFKRSKDFH
+529 
-539 DKSSQNK
+539 DK
-546 NFHKAENSR
+546 
-555 TSPRT
+555 P
-560 SRKPKNNKLEGKKG
+560 SRKPKRTRKANESRFKSSLAGRKG

>member
-1 MQDIQEF
+1 MAFPFTFCYALADYMQNIQEF
-8 IDLGLSQKSIEAIQ
+8 IDLGLSQKSIEAVAD
-22 EKGFEHPTEIQKR
+22 KGFEHPTEIQKR
-35 CIPILLKENKDLI
+35 CIPILLKGDKDLI

-67 KLDVQEEKYCK
+67 KLDKQ
-78 KEKDL
+78 
-83 GYEGKQKKGKEPSSV
+83 YEAGERTHKA

-109 CIQVCDEIKSLGKN
+109 CIQVCDEIKSLGAN
-123 RNVRAL
+123 RNVRTL

-140 FKGLKEGANVVVGTP
+140 FKGLKEGADVIVGTP

-162 ERGTLNLENVR
+162 ERGTLSLDSIR

-186 GFIEDIENILSQ
+186 GFIDDIENILSQ
-198 MPKEKQMLCFSA
+198 MPEDRQMLCFSA
-210 TMPEPIRRLAETFMH
+210 TMPEPIRRLAETFMK

-231 VQTQDMTSTLTRQI
+231 VQTEDMTSTLTRQI

-250 EEDKFEALCRTI
+250 EEDKFEALCRTV
-262 DMAPDFYGLVF
+262 DMAPDFYGIVF
-273 CKTKVQCDEIGS
+273 CKTKLQCDEVGS
-285 KLITATYNA
+285 RLISAGYNA

-330 LDIPE
+330 LDIPD

-349 SYIHRIGRTG
+349 SYIHRVGRTG
-359 RAGKQGLA
+359 RAGKEGLA

-384 IAKSNIQKERIPS
+384 IAKSDIQKTRVPS
-397 IDELMATRKKILQED
+397 IDELMAARRKTLQDD
-412 LFESIKNAENG
+412 LFECIKNAETG
-423 LYEDSLF
+423 LYEDALF

-442 TNVITA
+442 TNVVTA

-472 KEKASSERFSRRRKT
+472 ERQPRTSSLRRRRPT
-487 SPRREHAL
+487 GERSDSGRRARGRNERTRLEDGLEANENREERPLNREERRRE
-495 DWQSKT
+495 KF
-501 IKEYGEA
+501 GEPRERRA
-508 KKRSSKSEKRSAKY
+508 HDDRFE
-522 LNDEEKS
+522 DD
-529 RPFKRSKDFH
+529 RP
-539 DKSSQNK
+539 
-546 NFHKAENSR
+546 
-555 TSPRT
+555 
-560 SRKPKNNKLEGKKG
+560 SRKPKRTKKANESRFKSSLAG
-574 R
+574 RRGR

>member
-1 MQDIQEF
+1 MAFPFTFCYALADYMQNIQEF
-8 IDLGLSQKSIEAIQ
+8 IDLGLSQKSIEAV
-22 EKGFEHPTEIQKR
+22 EGKGFEHPTEIQKR
-35 CIPILLKENKDLI
+35 CIPILLKGDKDLI

-67 KLDVQEEKYCK
+67 KLDKQ
-78 KEKDL
+78 
-83 GYEGKQKKGKEPSSV
+83 YEAGERTHKA

-109 CIQVCDEIKSLGKN
+109 CIQVCDEIKSLGAN
-123 RNVRAL
+123 RNVRTL

-140 FKGLKEGANVVVGTP
+140 FKGLKEGADVIVGTP

-162 ERGTLNLENVR
+162 ERGTLSLDSIR

-186 GFIEDIENILSQ
+186 GFIDDIENILSQ
-198 MPKEKQMLCFSA
+198 MPEDRQMLCFSA
-210 TMPEPIRRLAETFMH
+210 TMPEPIRRLAETFMK

-231 VQTQDMTSTLTRQI
+231 VQTEDMTSTLTRQI

-262 DMAPDFYGLVF
+262 DMAPDFYGIVF
-273 CKTKVQCDEIGS
+273 CKTKLQCDEVGS
-285 KLITATYNA
+285 RLISAGYNA

-330 LDIPE
+330 LDIPD

-349 SYIHRIGRTG
+349 SYIHRVGRTG
-359 RAGKQGLA
+359 RAGKEGLA

-384 IAKSNIQKERIPS
+384 IAKSDIQKVRVPS
-397 IDELMATRKKILQED
+397 VDELMAARRKTLQDD
-412 LFESIKNAENG
+412 LFESIKNAETG
-423 LYEDSLF
+423 LYEDALF

-442 TNVITA
+442 TNVVTA

-472 KEKASSERFSRRRKT
+472 ERQPRTSSLRRRRSTGERTGSRGRSERTRREDVLEPKERHEERPLNREERRREKFGE
-487 SPRREHAL
+487 PRERRNREEDRHES
-495 DWQSKT
+495 DRF
-501 IKEYGEA
+501 EGG
-508 KKRSSKSEKRSAKY
+508 
-522 LNDEEKS
+522 
-529 RPFKRSKDFH
+529 RP
-539 DKSSQNK
+539 
-546 NFHKAENSR
+546 
-555 TSPRT
+555 
-560 SRKPKNNKLEGKKG
+560 SRKPKRTRKANESRFKSSLAGRKG

>member
-1 MQDIQEF
+1 MAFPFTFCYALADYMQNIQEF
-8 IDLGLSQKSIEAIQ
+8 IDLGLSQKSIEAVAD
-22 EKGFEHPTEIQKR
+22 KGFEHPTEIQKR
-35 CIPILLKENKDLI
+35 CIPILLKGDKDLI

-67 KLDVQEEKYCK
+67 KLDKQ
-78 KEKDL
+78 
-83 GYEGKQKKGKEPSSV
+83 YEAGERTHKA

-109 CIQVCDEIKSLGKN
+109 CIQVCDEIKSLGAN
-123 RNVRAL
+123 RNVRTL

-140 FKGLKEGANVVVGTP
+140 FKGLKEGADVIVGTP

-162 ERGTLNLENVR
+162 ERGTLSLDSIR

-186 GFIEDIENILSQ
+186 GFIDDIENILSQ
-198 MPKEKQMLCFSA
+198 MPEDRQMLCFSA
-210 TMPEPIRRLAETFMH
+210 TMPEPIRRLAETFMK

-231 VQTQDMTSTLTRQI
+231 VQTEDMTSTLTRQI

-250 EEDKFEALCRTI
+250 EEDKFEALCRTV
-262 DMAPDFYGLVF
+262 DMAPDFYGIVF
-273 CKTKVQCDEIGS
+273 CKTKLQCDEVGS
-285 KLITATYNA
+285 RLISAGYNA

-330 LDIPE
+330 LDIPD

-349 SYIHRIGRTG
+349 SYIHRVGRTG
-359 RAGKQGLA
+359 RAGKEGLA

-384 IAKSNIQKERIPS
+384 IAKSDIQKTRVPS
-397 IDELMATRKKILQED
+397 IDELMAARRKTLQDD
-412 LFESIKNAENG
+412 LFECIKNAETG
-423 LYEDSLF
+423 LYEDALF

-442 TNVITA
+442 TNVVTA

-472 KEKASSERFSRRRKT
+472 ERQPRTSSLRRRKPT
-487 SPRREHAL
+487 GERSDSGRRARGRNERTRLEDGLEANENREERPLNREERRCEKFGEPRERRAHDDRFE
-495 DWQSKT
+495 D
-501 IKEYGEA
+501 
-508 KKRSSKSEKRSAKY
+508 
-522 LNDEEKS
+522 D
-529 RPFKRSKDFH
+529 RP
-539 DKSSQNK
+539 
-546 NFHKAENSR
+546 
-555 TSPRT
+555 
-560 SRKPKNNKLEGKKG
+560 SRKPKRTKKANESRFKSSLAG
-574 R
+574 RRGR

>member
-1 MQDIQEF
+1 MAFPFTFCYALADYMQNIQEF
-8 IDLGLSQKSIEAIQ
+8 IDLGLSQKSIEAVAD
-22 EKGFEHPTEIQKR
+22 KGFEHPTEIQKR
-35 CIPILLKENKDLI
+35 CIPILLKGDKDLI

-67 KLDVQEEKYCK
+67 KMDKQ
-78 KEKDL
+78 
-83 GYEGKQKKGKEPSSV
+83 YEAGERTHKA

-109 CIQVCDEIKSLGKN
+109 CIQVCDEIKSLGAN
-123 RNVRAL
+123 RNVRTL

-140 FKGLKEGANVVVGTP
+140 FKGLKEGADVIVGTP

-162 ERGTLNLENVR
+162 ERGTLSLDSIR

-186 GFIEDIENILSQ
+186 GFIDDIENILSQ
-198 MPKEKQMLCFSA
+198 MPEDRQMLCFSA
-210 TMPEPIRRLAETFMH
+210 TMPEPIRRLAETFMK

-231 VQTQDMTSTLTRQI
+231 VQTEDMTSTLTRQI

-250 EEDKFEALCRTI
+250 EEDKFEALCRTV
-262 DMAPDFYGLVF
+262 DMAPDFYGIVF
-273 CKTKVQCDEIGS
+273 CKTKLQCDEVGS
-285 KLITATYNA
+285 RLISAGYNA

-330 LDIPE
+330 LDIPD

-349 SYIHRIGRTG
+349 SYIHRVGRTG
-359 RAGKQGLA
+359 RAGKEGLA

-384 IAKSNIQKERIPS
+384 IAKSDIQKTRVPS
-397 IDELMATRKKILQED
+397 IDELMAARRKTIQDD
-412 LFESIKNAENG
+412 LFECIKNAETG
-423 LYEDSLF
+423 LYEDALF

-442 TNVITA
+442 TNVVTA

-472 KEKASSERFSRRRKT
+472 ERQPRTSSLRRRKPT
-487 SPRREHAL
+487 GERSDSGRRARGRNERTRLEDGLEANENREERPLNREERRRE
-495 DWQSKT
+495 KF
-501 IKEYGEA
+501 GEPRERRA
-508 KKRSSKSEKRSAKY
+508 HDDRFE
-522 LNDEEKS
+522 DD
-529 RPFKRSKDFH
+529 RP
-539 DKSSQNK
+539 
-546 NFHKAENSR
+546 
-555 TSPRT
+555 
-560 SRKPKNNKLEGKKG
+560 SRKPKRTKKANESRFKSSLAG
-574 R
+574 RRGR

>member
-1 MQDIQEF
+1 MAFPFTFCYALADYMQNIQEF
-8 IDLGLSQKSIEAIQ
+8 IDLGLSQKSIEAVVD
-22 EKGFEHPTEIQKR
+22 KGFEHPTEIQKR
-35 CIPILLKENKDLI
+35 CIPILLKGDKDLI

-67 KLDVQEEKYCK
+67 KLDKQ
-78 KEKDL
+78 
-83 GYEGKQKKGKEPSSV
+83 YEAGERTHKA

-109 CIQVCDEIKSLGKN
+109 CIQVCDEIKSLGAN
-123 RNVRAL
+123 RNVRTL

-140 FKGLKEGANVVVGTP
+140 FKGLKEGADVIVGTP

-162 ERGTLNLENVR
+162 ERGTLSLDSIR

-186 GFIEDIENILSQ
+186 GFIDDIENILSQ
-198 MPKEKQMLCFSA
+198 MPEDRQMLCFSA
-210 TMPEPIRRLAETFMH
+210 TMPEPIRRLAETFMK

-231 VQTQDMTSTLTRQI
+231 VQTEDMTSTLTRQI

-250 EEDKFEALCRTI
+250 EEDKFEALCRTV
-262 DMAPDFYGLVF
+262 DMAPDFYGIVF
-273 CKTKVQCDEIGS
+273 CKTKLQCDEVGS
-285 KLITATYNA
+285 RLISAGYNA

-330 LDIPE
+330 LDIPD

-349 SYIHRIGRTG
+349 SYIHRVGRTG
-359 RAGKQGLA
+359 RAGKEGLA

-384 IAKSNIQKERIPS
+384 IAKSDIQKTRVPS
-397 IDELMATRKKILQED
+397 IDELMAARRKTLQDD
-412 LFESIKNAENG
+412 LFECIKNAETG
-423 LYEDSLF
+423 LYEDALF

-442 TNVITA
+442 TNVVTA

-472 KEKASSERFSRRRKT
+472 ERQPRTSSLRRRKPT
-487 SPRREHAL
+487 GERSDSGRRARGRNERTRLEDGLEANENREERPLNREERRRE
-495 DWQSKT
+495 KF
-501 IKEYGEA
+501 GEPRERRA
-508 KKRSSKSEKRSAKY
+508 HDDRFE
-522 LNDEEKS
+522 DE
-529 RPFKRSKDFH
+529 RP
-539 DKSSQNK
+539 
-546 NFHKAENSR
+546 
-555 TSPRT
+555 
-560 SRKPKNNKLEGKKG
+560 SRKPKRTKKANESRFKSSLAG
-574 R
+574 RRGR

>member
-1 MQDIQEF
+1 MQNLQEF
-8 IDLGLSQKSIEAIQ
+8 IDLGLSEKSLEAI
-22 EKGFEHPTEIQKR
+22 EKKGFEHPTEIQKR

-67 KLDVQEEKYCK
+67 KLDQWQTAKAQTTRERSTKTQTAHLTK
-78 KEKDL
+78 
-83 GYEGKQKKGKEPSSV
+83 
-98 GALVLVPTREL
+98 ALVLVPTREL
-109 CIQVCDEIKSLGKN
+109 CLQVCEEIKSLGEN
-123 RNVRAL
+123 RDLNTL
-129 AIYGGASYNIQ
+129 AIYGGASYNLQ
-140 FKGLKEGANVVVGTP
+140 FKGLKEGADVIVGTP

-162 ERGTLNLENVR
+162 ERGTLDLAAVK

-186 GFIEDIENILSQ
+186 GFIEDIENILAK
-198 MPKEKQMLCFSA
+198 MPSDKQMLCFSA
-210 TMPEPIRRLAETFMH
+210 TMPEPIKKLAETFMKN
-225 DYELVK
+225 YEVVK
-231 VQTQDMTSTLTRQI
+231 VQTQDMTSTLTRQV
-245 YYEVL
+245 YYELL

-273 CKTKVQCDEIGS
+273 CKTKIQCDEIGS
-285 KLITATYNA
+285 KLISAGYNA

-330 LDIPE
+330 LDIPD

-349 SYIHRIGRTG
+349 SYIHRVGRTG
-359 RAGKQGLA
+359 RAGKEGLA

-375 FRKFSFIKR
+375 FRKLAFIQR
-384 IAKSNIQKERIPS
+384 IAKSSIQKVRIPTV
-397 IDELMATRKKILQED
+397 DELLAQKRRILQTD
-412 LFESIKNAENG
+412 LLESIKNAETG

-455 NALNKSKYHE
+455 NALDKSKYHD

-472 KEKASSERFSRRRKT
+472 PARPKRPARVALARRR
-487 SPRREHAL
+487 PRREEREERAERTERADRFTRADHAARPK
-495 DWQSKT
+495 QEKPR
-501 IKEYGEA
+501 KGKA
-508 KKRSSKSEKRSAKY
+508 KGKA
-522 LNDEEKS
+522 NVS
-529 RPFKRSKDFH
+529 RF
-539 DKSSQNK
+539 KSS
-546 NFHKAENSR
+546 
-555 TSPRT
+555 
-560 SRKPKNNKLEGKKG
+560 LEGKSN

>member
-1 MQDIQEF
+1 MAFPFTFCYALADYMQNIQEF
-8 IDLGLSQKSIEAIQ
+8 IDLGLSQKSIEAVAD
-22 EKGFEHPTEIQKR
+22 KGFEHPTEIQKR
-35 CIPILLKENKDLI
+35 CIPILLKGDKDLI

-67 KLDVQEEKYCK
+67 KLDKQ
-78 KEKDL
+78 
-83 GYEGKQKKGKEPSSV
+83 YEAGERTHKA

-109 CIQVCDEIKSLGKN
+109 CIQVCDEIKSLGAN
-123 RNVRAL
+123 RNVRTL

-140 FKGLKEGANVVVGTP
+140 FKGLKEGADVIVGTP

-162 ERGTLNLENVR
+162 ERGTLSLDSIR

-186 GFIEDIENILSQ
+186 GFIDDIENILSQ
-198 MPKEKQMLCFSA
+198 MPEDRQMLCFSA
-210 TMPEPIRRLAETFMH
+210 TMPEPIRRLAETFMK

-231 VQTQDMTSTLTRQI
+231 VQTEDMTSTLTRQI

-250 EEDKFEALCRTI
+250 EEDKFEALCRTV
-262 DMAPDFYGLVF
+262 DMAPDFYGIVF
-273 CKTKVQCDEIGS
+273 CKTKLQCDEVGS
-285 KLITATYNA
+285 RLISAGYNA

-330 LDIPE
+330 LDIPD

-349 SYIHRIGRTG
+349 SYIHRVGRTG
-359 RAGKQGLA
+359 RAGKEGLA

-384 IAKSNIQKERIPS
+384 IAKSDIQKTRVPS
-397 IDELMATRKKILQED
+397 IDELMAARRKTLQDD
-412 LFESIKNAENG
+412 LFECIKNAETG
-423 LYEDSLF
+423 LYEDALF

-442 TNVITA
+442 TNVVTA

-472 KEKASSERFSRRRKT
+472 ERQPRTSSLRRRRPTGERSDSGRRARGRNERTKREDGLEANENREER
-487 SPRREHAL
+487 PLNREERRRE
-495 DWQSKT
+495 KF
-501 IKEYGEA
+501 GEPRERRA
-508 KKRSSKSEKRSAKY
+508 HDDRFE
-522 LNDEEKS
+522 DD
-529 RPFKRSKDFH
+529 RP
-539 DKSSQNK
+539 
-546 NFHKAENSR
+546 
-555 TSPRT
+555 
-560 SRKPKNNKLEGKKG
+560 SRKPKRTKKANESRFKSSLAG
-574 R
+574 RRGR

>member
-1 MQDIQEF
+1 MQNIQEF
-8 IDLGLSQKSIEAIQ
+8 IDLGLSQKSIEAIA
-22 EKGFEHPTEIQKR
+22 EKGFEHPTEIQRR
-35 CIPILLKENKDLI
+35 CIPILLQGKKDLI

-67 KLDVQEEKYCK
+67 KLDRQY
-78 KEKDL
+78 D
-83 GYEGKQKKGKEPSSV
+83 EGARQHKA

-109 CIQVCDEIKSLGKN
+109 CIQVCDEIKSLGAN
-123 RNVRAL
+123 RSVRTL

-140 FKGLKEGANVVVGTP
+140 FKGLKEGADVIVGTP

-162 ERGTLNLENVR
+162 ERGTLSLDSIR

-186 GFIEDIENILSQ
+186 GFIDDIENILSQ
-198 MPKEKQMLCFSA
+198 MPDDRQMLCFSA
-210 TMPEPIRRLAETFMH
+210 TMPEPIRRLAETFMK

-231 VQTQDMTSTLTRQI
+231 VQTEDMTSTLTRQI

-262 DMAPDFYGLVF
+262 DMAPDFYGIVF
-273 CKTKVQCDEIGS
+273 CKTKVQCDEVGS
-285 KLITATYNA
+285 RLISAGYNA

-330 LDIPE
+330 LDIPD

-349 SYIHRIGRTG
+349 SYIHRVGRTG

-384 IAKSNIQKERIPS
+384 IAKSDIQKTRIPS
-397 IDELMATRKKILQED
+397 VDELLAERRKTLQED
-412 LFESIKNAENG
+412 LFESIKNAETG
-423 LYEDSLF
+423 LYEDALF
-430 SMAKKLCAEHHP
+430 SMAKKLCADHHP
-442 TNVITA
+442 TNVVTA

-472 KEKASSERFSRRRKT
+472 DRQPRTLSSRRRRSGLDRT
-487 SPRREHAL
+487 DRAERPRRR
-495 DWQSKT
+495 DRFQSKET
-501 IKEYGEA
+501 VEERPLNREERRRERFGESRA
-508 KKRSSKSEKRSAKY
+508 DEPRERTESGDGRRGSKRRRKANESRFKSSFRASAKPRGSRRR
-522 LNDEEKS
+522 EE
-529 RPFKRSKDFH
+529 
-539 DKSSQNK
+539 
-546 NFHKAENSR
+546 
-555 TSPRT
+555 
-560 SRKPKNNKLEGKKG
+560 LEGG
-574 R
+574 RGR

>member
-1 MQDIQEF
+1 MAFPFTFCYALADYMQNIQEF
-8 IDLGLSQKSIEAIQ
+8 IDLGLSQKSIEAVAD
-22 EKGFEHPTEIQKR
+22 KGFEHPTEIQKR
-35 CIPILLKENKDLI
+35 CIPILLKGDKDLI

-67 KLDVQEEKYCK
+67 KLDKQ
-78 KEKDL
+78 
-83 GYEGKQKKGKEPSSV
+83 YEAGERTHKA

-109 CIQVCDEIKSLGKN
+109 CIQVCDEIKSLGAN
-123 RNVRAL
+123 RNVRTL

-140 FKGLKEGANVVVGTP
+140 FKGLKEGADVIVGTP

-162 ERGTLNLENVR
+162 ERGTLSLDSIR

-186 GFIEDIENILSQ
+186 GFIDDIENILSQ
-198 MPKEKQMLCFSA
+198 MPEDRQMLCFSA
-210 TMPEPIRRLAETFMH
+210 TMPEPIRRLAETFMK

-231 VQTQDMTSTLTRQI
+231 VQTEDMTSTLTRQI

-262 DMAPDFYGLVF
+262 DMAPDFYGIVF
-273 CKTKVQCDEIGS
+273 CKTKLQCDEVGS
-285 KLITATYNA
+285 RLISAGYNA

-330 LDIPE
+330 LDIPD

-349 SYIHRIGRTG
+349 SYIHRVGRTG
-359 RAGKQGLA
+359 RAGKEGLA

-384 IAKSNIQKERIPS
+384 IAKSDIQKTRVPS
-397 IDELMATRKKILQED
+397 IDELMAARRKTLQDD
-412 LFESIKNAENG
+412 LFECIKNAETG
-423 LYEDSLF
+423 LYEDALF

-442 TNVITA
+442 TNVVTA
-448 LLAERYG
+448 LLAVRYG

-472 KEKASSERFSRRRKT
+472 ERQPRTSSLRRRKPT
-487 SPRREHAL
+487 GERSDSGRRARGRNERTRLEDGLEANENREERPLNREERRRE
-495 DWQSKT
+495 KF
-501 IKEYGEA
+501 GEPRERRA
-508 KKRSSKSEKRSAKY
+508 HDDRFE
-522 LNDEEKS
+522 DD
-529 RPFKRSKDFH
+529 RP
-539 DKSSQNK
+539 
-546 NFHKAENSR
+546 
-555 TSPRT
+555 
-560 SRKPKNNKLEGKKG
+560 SRKPKRTKKANESRFKSSLAG
-574 R
+574 RRGR

>member
-1 MQDIQEF
+1 MAFPFTFCYALADYMQNIQEF
-8 IDLGLSQKSIEAIQ
+8 IDLGLSQKSIEAV
-22 EKGFEHPTEIQKR
+22 EGKGFEHPTEIQKR
-35 CIPILLKENKDLI
+35 CIPILLKSNKDLI

-67 KLDVQEEKYCK
+67 KLDKQ
-78 KEKDL
+78 
-83 GYEGKQKKGKEPSSV
+83 YEAGERTHKA

-109 CIQVCDEIKSLGKN
+109 CIQVCDEIKSLGAN
-123 RNVRAL
+123 RNVRTL

-140 FKGLKEGANVVVGTP
+140 FKGLKEGADVIVGTP

-162 ERGTLNLENVR
+162 ERGTLSLDSIR

-186 GFIEDIENILSQ
+186 GFIDDIENILSQ
-198 MPKEKQMLCFSA
+198 MPEDRQMLCFSA
-210 TMPEPIRRLAETFMH
+210 TMPEPIRRLAETFMK

-231 VQTQDMTSTLTRQI
+231 VQTEDMTSTLTRQI

-262 DMAPDFYGLVF
+262 DMAPDFYGIVF
-273 CKTKVQCDEIGS
+273 CKTKLQCDEVGS
-285 KLITATYNA
+285 RLISAGYNA

-330 LDIPE
+330 LDIPD

-349 SYIHRIGRTG
+349 SYIHRVGRTG
-359 RAGKQGLA
+359 RAGKEGLA

-384 IAKSNIQKERIPS
+384 IAKSDIQKVRVPS
-397 IDELMATRKKILQED
+397 VDELMAARRKTLQDD
-412 LFESIKNAENG
+412 LFESIKNAETG
-423 LYEDSLF
+423 LYEDALF

-442 TNVITA
+442 TNVVTA

-472 KEKASSERFSRRRKT
+472 ER
-487 SPRREHAL
+487 
-495 DWQSKT
+495 Q
-501 IKEYGEA
+501 
-508 KKRSSKSEKRSAKY
+508 
-522 LNDEEKS
+522 
-529 RPFKRSKDFH
+529 
-539 DKSSQNK
+539 
-546 NFHKAENSR
+546 
-555 TSPRT
+555 PRT
-560 SRKPKNNKLEGKKG
+560 SSMRRRRPTGERAGARGRSERTRQDGGLEPKERHEERPLNREERRREKFGNSKERRIRDDVRFEDDRFEDNRPTRKPKRSRKANESRFKSSLAGRKG

>member
-1 MQDIQEF
+1 MAFPFTFCYALADYMQNIQEF
-8 IDLGLSQKSIEAIQ
+8 IDLGLSQKSIEAVAD
-22 EKGFEHPTEIQKR
+22 KGFEHPTEIQKR
-35 CIPILLKENKDLI
+35 CIPILLKGDKDLI

-67 KLDVQEEKYCK
+67 KLDKQ
-78 KEKDL
+78 
-83 GYEGKQKKGKEPSSV
+83 YEAGERTHKA

-109 CIQVCDEIKSLGKN
+109 CIQVCDEIKSLGAN
-123 RNVRAL
+123 RNVRTL

-140 FKGLKEGANVVVGTP
+140 FKGLKEGADVIVGTP

-162 ERGTLNLENVR
+162 ERGTLSLDSIR

-186 GFIEDIENILSQ
+186 GFIDDIENILSQ
-198 MPKEKQMLCFSA
+198 MPEDRQMLCFSA
-210 TMPEPIRRLAETFMH
+210 TMPEPIRRLAETFMK

-231 VQTQDMTSTLTRQI
+231 VQTEDMTSTLTRQI

-250 EEDKFEALCRTI
+250 EEDKFEALCRTV
-262 DMAPDFYGLVF
+262 DMAPDFYGIVF
-273 CKTKVQCDEIGS
+273 CKTKLQCDEVGS
-285 KLITATYNA
+285 RLISAGYNA

-330 LDIPE
+330 LDIPD

-349 SYIHRIGRTG
+349 SYIHRVGRTG
-359 RAGKQGLA
+359 RAGKEGLA

-384 IAKSNIQKERIPS
+384 IAKSDIQKTRVPS
-397 IDELMATRKKILQED
+397 IDELMAARRKTLQDD
-412 LFESIKNAENG
+412 LFECIKNAETG
-423 LYEDSLF
+423 LYEDALF

-442 TNVITA
+442 TNVVTA

-472 KEKASSERFSRRRKT
+472 ERQPRTSSLRRRKPT
-487 SPRREHAL
+487 GERSDSGRRARGRNERTRLEDGLEANENREERPLNREERRRE
-495 DWQSKT
+495 KF
-501 IKEYGEA
+501 GEPRERRA
-508 KKRSSKSEKRSAKY
+508 HDDRFE
-522 LNDEEKS
+522 DD
-529 RPFKRSKDFH
+529 RP
-539 DKSSQNK
+539 
-546 NFHKAENSR
+546 
-555 TSPRT
+555 
-560 SRKPKNNKLEGKKG
+560 SRKPKRTKKANESRFKSSLEGRRG

>member
-1 MQDIQEF
+1 MAFPFTFCYALADYMQNIQEF
-8 IDLGLSQKSIEAIQ
+8 IDLGLSQKSIEAVAD
-22 EKGFEHPTEIQKR
+22 KGFEHPTEIQKR
-35 CIPILLKENKDLI
+35 CIPILLKGDKDLI

-67 KLDVQEEKYCK
+67 KLDKQ
-78 KEKDL
+78 
-83 GYEGKQKKGKEPSSV
+83 YEAGERTHKA

-109 CIQVCDEIKSLGKN
+109 CIQVCDEIKSLGAN
-123 RNVRAL
+123 RNVRTL

-140 FKGLKEGANVVVGTP
+140 FKGLKEGADVIVGTP

-162 ERGTLNLENVR
+162 ERGTLSLDSIR

-186 GFIEDIENILSQ
+186 GFIDDIENILSQ
-198 MPKEKQMLCFSA
+198 MPEDRQMLCFSA
-210 TMPEPIRRLAETFMH
+210 TMPEPIRSLAETFMK

-231 VQTQDMTSTLTRQI
+231 VQTEDMTSTLTRQI

-250 EEDKFEALCRTI
+250 EEDKFEALCRTV
-262 DMAPDFYGLVF
+262 DMAPDFYGIVF
-273 CKTKVQCDEIGS
+273 CKTKLQCDEVGS
-285 KLITATYNA
+285 RLISAGYNA

-330 LDIPE
+330 LDIPD

-349 SYIHRIGRTG
+349 SYIHRVGRTG
-359 RAGKQGLA
+359 RAGKEGLA

-384 IAKSNIQKERIPS
+384 IAKSDIQKTRVPS
-397 IDELMATRKKILQED
+397 IDELMAARRKTLQDD
-412 LFESIKNAENG
+412 LFENIKNAETG
-423 LYEDSLF
+423 LYEDALF

-442 TNVITA
+442 TNVVTA

-472 KEKASSERFSRRRKT
+472 ERQPRTSSLRRRKPT
-487 SPRREHAL
+487 GERSDSGRRARGRNERTRLEDGLEANENREERPLNREERRRE
-495 DWQSKT
+495 KF
-501 IKEYGEA
+501 GEPREHRA
-508 KKRSSKSEKRSAKY
+508 R
-522 LNDEEKS
+522 NDRFEDD
-529 RPFKRSKDFH
+529 RP
-539 DKSSQNK
+539 
-546 NFHKAENSR
+546 
-555 TSPRT
+555 
-560 SRKPKNNKLEGKKG
+560 SRKPKRTKKANESRFKSSLAG
-574 R
+574 RRGR

>member
-1 MQDIQEF
+1 MQNIQEF
-8 IDLGLSQKSIEAIQ
+8 IDLGLSQKSIEAIA
-22 EKGFEHPTEIQKR
+22 EKGFEHPTEIQRR
-35 CIPILLKENKDLI
+35 CIPILLQGEKDLI

-67 KLDVQEEKYCK
+67 KLDRQY
-78 KEKDL
+78 D
-83 GYEGKQKKGKEPSSV
+83 EGTRQHKA

-109 CIQVCDEIKSLGKN
+109 CIQVCDEIKSLGAN
-123 RNVRAL
+123 RSVRTL

-140 FKGLKEGANVVVGTP
+140 FKGLKEGADVIVGTP

-162 ERGTLNLENVR
+162 ERGTLSLDSIR

-186 GFIEDIENILSQ
+186 GFIDDIENILSQ
-198 MPKEKQMLCFSA
+198 MPDDRQMLCFSA
-210 TMPEPIRRLAETFMH
+210 TMPEPIRRLAETFMK

-231 VQTQDMTSTLTRQI
+231 VQTEDMTSTLTRQI

-262 DMAPDFYGLVF
+262 DMAPDFYGIVF
-273 CKTKVQCDEIGS
+273 CKTKVQCDEVGS
-285 KLITATYNA
+285 RLISAGYNA

-330 LDIPE
+330 LDIPD

-349 SYIHRIGRTG
+349 SYIHRVGRTG

-384 IAKSNIQKERIPS
+384 IAKSDIQKTRIPS
-397 IDELMATRKKILQED
+397 VDELMAERRKTLQED
-412 LFESIKNAENG
+412 LFESIKNAETG
-423 LYEDSLF
+423 LYEDALF
-430 SMAKKLCAEHHP
+430 SMAKKLCADHHP
-442 TNVITA
+442 TNVVTA

-472 KEKASSERFSRRRKT
+472 DRQPRTLSSRRRRSGLDRT
-487 SPRREHAL
+487 DRAERPRRRERS
-495 DWQSKT
+495 QSKET
-501 IKEYGEA
+501 AEERPLNREERRRERFGESRA
-508 KKRSSKSEKRSAKY
+508 DEPRERTDAGDGRRGSKRRRKANESRFKSSFRTSAKPSAKPRGSRRR
-522 LNDEEKS
+522 EE
-529 RPFKRSKDFH
+529 
-539 DKSSQNK
+539 
-546 NFHKAENSR
+546 
-555 TSPRT
+555 
-560 SRKPKNNKLEGKKG
+560 LEGG
-574 R
+574 RGR

>member
-1 MQDIQEF
+1 MAFPFTFCYALADYMQNIQEF
-8 IDLGLSQKSIEAIQ
+8 IDLGLSQKSIEAVAD
-22 EKGFEHPTEIQKR
+22 KGFEHPTEIQKR
-35 CIPILLKENKDLI
+35 CIPILLKGDKDLI

-67 KLDVQEEKYCK
+67 KLDKQ
-78 KEKDL
+78 
-83 GYEGKQKKGKEPSSV
+83 YEAGERTHKA

-109 CIQVCDEIKSLGKN
+109 CIQVCDEIKSLGAN
-123 RNVRAL
+123 RNVRTL

-140 FKGLKEGANVVVGTP
+140 FKGLKEGADVIVGTP

-162 ERGTLNLENVR
+162 ERGTLSLDSIR

-186 GFIEDIENILSQ
+186 GFIDDIENILSQ
-198 MPKEKQMLCFSA
+198 MPEDRQMLCFSA
-210 TMPEPIRRLAETFMH
+210 TMPEPIRRLAETFMK

-231 VQTQDMTSTLTRQI
+231 VQTEDMTSTLTRQI

-250 EEDKFEALCRTI
+250 EEDKFEALCRTV
-262 DMAPDFYGLVF
+262 DMAPDFYGIVF
-273 CKTKVQCDEIGS
+273 CKTKLQCDEVGS
-285 KLITATYNA
+285 RLISAGYNA

-330 LDIPE
+330 LDIPD

-349 SYIHRIGRTG
+349 SYIHRVGRTG
-359 RAGKQGLA
+359 RAGKEGLA

-384 IAKSNIQKERIPS
+384 IAKSDIQKTRVPS
-397 IDELMATRKKILQED
+397 IDELMAARRKTLQDD
-412 LFESIKNAENG
+412 LFECIKNAETG
-423 LYEDSLF
+423 LYEDALF

-442 TNVITA
+442 TNVVTA

-472 KEKASSERFSRRRKT
+472 ERQPRTSSLRRRKPT
-487 SPRREHAL
+487 GERSDSGRRARGRNERTRLEDGLEANENREERPLNREERRRE
-495 DWQSKT
+495 KF
-501 IKEYGEA
+501 GEPRERRA
-508 KKRSSKSEKRSAKY
+508 HDDRFE
-522 LNDEEKS
+522 DD
-529 RPFKRSKDFH
+529 RP
-539 DKSSQNK
+539 
-546 NFHKAENSR
+546 
-555 TSPRT
+555 
-560 SRKPKNNKLEGKKG
+560 SRKPKRTKKANESRFKSSLAG
-574 R
+574 RRGR

>member
-1 MQDIQEF
+1 MAFPFTFCYALADYMQNIQEF
-8 IDLGLSQKSIEAIQ
+8 IDLGLSQKSIEAVAD
-22 EKGFEHPTEIQKR
+22 KGFEHPTEIQKR
-35 CIPILLKENKDLI
+35 CIPILLKGDKDLI

-67 KLDVQEEKYCK
+67 KLDKQ
-78 KEKDL
+78 
-83 GYEGKQKKGKEPSSV
+83 YEAGERTHKA

-109 CIQVCDEIKSLGKN
+109 CIQVCDEIKSLGAN
-123 RNVRAL
+123 RNVRTL

-140 FKGLKEGANVVVGTP
+140 FKGLKEGADVIVGTP

-162 ERGTLNLENVR
+162 ERGTLSLDSIR

-186 GFIEDIENILSQ
+186 GFIDDIENILSQ
-198 MPKEKQMLCFSA
+198 MPEDRQMLCFSA
-210 TMPEPIRRLAETFMH
+210 TMPEPIRRLAETFMK

-231 VQTQDMTSTLTRQI
+231 VQTEDMTSTLTRQI

-250 EEDKFEALCRTI
+250 EEDKFEALCRTV
-262 DMAPDFYGLVF
+262 DMAPDFYGIVF
-273 CKTKVQCDEIGS
+273 CKTKLQCDEVGS
-285 KLITATYNA
+285 RLISAGYNA

-330 LDIPE
+330 LDIPD

-349 SYIHRIGRTG
+349 SYIHRVGRTG
-359 RAGKQGLA
+359 RAGKEGLA

-384 IAKSNIQKERIPS
+384 IAKSDIQKMRVPS
-397 IDELMATRKKILQED
+397 VDELMAERRKTLQDD
-412 LFESIKNAENG
+412 LFESIKNAETG
-423 LYEDSLF
+423 LYEDALF

-442 TNVITA
+442 TNVVTA

-472 KEKASSERFSRRRKT
+472 ERQPRTSSLRRRRPT
-487 SPRREHAL
+487 GERSDSGRRARGRNERTRLEDGLEANENREERPLNREERRRE
-495 DWQSKT
+495 KF
-501 IKEYGEA
+501 GEPRERRA
-508 KKRSSKSEKRSAKY
+508 RDDRFE
-522 LNDEEKS
+522 DD
-529 RPFKRSKDFH
+529 RP
-539 DKSSQNK
+539 
-546 NFHKAENSR
+546 
-555 TSPRT
+555 
-560 SRKPKNNKLEGKKG
+560 SRKPKRTKKANESRFKSSLAG
-574 R
+574 RRGR

>member
-1 MQDIQEF
+1 MAFPFTFCYALADYMQNIQEF
-8 IDLGLSQKSIEAIQ
+8 IDLGLSQKSIEAVAD
-22 EKGFEHPTEIQKR
+22 KGFEHPTEIQKR
-35 CIPILLKENKDLI
+35 CIPILLKGDKDLI

-67 KLDVQEEKYCK
+67 KLDKQ
-78 KEKDL
+78 
-83 GYEGKQKKGKEPSSV
+83 YEAGERTHKA

-109 CIQVCDEIKSLGKN
+109 CIQVCDEIKSLGAN
-123 RNVRAL
+123 RNVRTL

-140 FKGLKEGANVVVGTP
+140 FKGLKEGADVIVGTP

-162 ERGTLNLENVR
+162 ERGTLSLDSIR

-186 GFIEDIENILSQ
+186 GFIDDIENILSQ
-198 MPKEKQMLCFSA
+198 MPEDRQMLCFSA
-210 TMPEPIRRLAETFMH
+210 TMPEPIRRLAETFMK

-231 VQTQDMTSTLTRQI
+231 VQTEDMTSTLTRQI

-250 EEDKFEALCRTI
+250 EEDKFEALCRTV
-262 DMAPDFYGLVF
+262 DMAPDFYGIVF
-273 CKTKVQCDEIGS
+273 CKTKLQCDEVGS
-285 KLITATYNA
+285 RLISAGYNA

-330 LDIPE
+330 LDIPD

-349 SYIHRIGRTG
+349 SYIHRVGRTG
-359 RAGKQGLA
+359 RAGKEGLA

-384 IAKSNIQKERIPS
+384 IAKSDIQKTRVPS
-397 IDELMATRKKILQED
+397 IDELMAARRKTLQDD
-412 LFESIKNAENG
+412 LFECIKNAETG
-423 LYEDSLF
+423 LYEDALF

-442 TNVITA
+442 TNVVTA

-472 KEKASSERFSRRRKT
+472 ER
-487 SPRREHAL
+487 
-495 DWQSKT
+495 Q
-501 IKEYGEA
+501 
-508 KKRSSKSEKRSAKY
+508 
-522 LNDEEKS
+522 
-529 RPFKRSKDFH
+529 
-539 DKSSQNK
+539 
-546 NFHKAENSR
+546 
-555 TSPRT
+555 PRT
-560 SRKPKNNKLEGKKG
+560 SSLRRRRPTGERSDSGRRERSRRTVREDGVETKESREERPLNREERRREKFGDSKERMVHDGDRFEGNRFSKKPKRTKKANESRFKSSLAG
-574 R
+574 RRGR

>member
-1 MQDIQEF
+1 MAFPFTFCYALADYMQNIQEF
-8 IDLGLSQKSIEAIQ
+8 IDLGLSQKSIEAVAD
-22 EKGFEHPTEIQKR
+22 KGFEHPTEIQKR
-35 CIPILLKENKDLI
+35 CIPILLKGDKDLI

-67 KLDVQEEKYCK
+67 KLDKQ
-78 KEKDL
+78 
-83 GYEGKQKKGKEPSSV
+83 YEAGERTHKA

-109 CIQVCDEIKSLGKN
+109 CIQVCDEIKSLGAN
-123 RNVRAL
+123 RNVRTL

-140 FKGLKEGANVVVGTP
+140 FKGLKEGADVIVGTP

-162 ERGTLNLENVR
+162 ERRTLSLDSIR

-186 GFIEDIENILSQ
+186 GFIDDIENILSQ
-198 MPKEKQMLCFSA
+198 MPEDRQMLCFSA
-210 TMPEPIRRLAETFMH
+210 TMPEPIRRLAETFMK

-231 VQTQDMTSTLTRQI
+231 VQTEDMTSTLTRQI

-250 EEDKFEALCRTI
+250 EEDKFEALCRTV
-262 DMAPDFYGLVF
+262 DMAPDFYGIVF
-273 CKTKVQCDEIGS
+273 CKTKLQCDEVGS
-285 KLITATYNA
+285 RLISAGYNA

-330 LDIPE
+330 LDIPD

-349 SYIHRIGRTG
+349 SYIHRVGRTG
-359 RAGKQGLA
+359 RAGKEGLA

-384 IAKSNIQKERIPS
+384 IAKSDIQKTRVPS
-397 IDELMATRKKILQED
+397 IDELMAARRKTLQDD
-412 LFESIKNAENG
+412 LFESIKNAETG
-423 LYEDSLF
+423 LYEDALF

-442 TNVITA
+442 TNVVTA

-455 NALNKSKYHE
+455 NALNKSQYHE

-472 KEKASSERFSRRRKT
+472 ERQPRTSSLRRRKPT
-487 SPRREHAL
+487 GERSDSGRRARGRNERTRLEDGLEANENREERPLNREERRRE
-495 DWQSKT
+495 KF
-501 IKEYGEA
+501 GEP
-508 KKRSSKSEKRSAKY
+508 RERRTC
-522 LNDEEKS
+522 DDRFEDD
-529 RPFKRSKDFH
+529 RP
-539 DKSSQNK
+539 
-546 NFHKAENSR
+546 
-555 TSPRT
+555 
-560 SRKPKNNKLEGKKG
+560 SRKPKRTKKANESRFKSSLAG
-574 R
+574 RRGR